1 MANNNNKN
9 GKGTE
14 EPKTRSQ
21 MEKILKEVFNAIML
35 ELGKKTPCGD
45 EKTRMRLHFITK
57 NGFKRLI

>member
-1 MANNNNKN
+1 MANNNKKN

-35 ELGKKTPCGD
+35 ELGK
-45 EKTRMRLHFITK
+45 
-57 NGFKRLI
+57 